1 LSITHKKI
9 QAQKITDQSWIVSE
23 FGNRIGLLSLTG
35 TSVKLITPQG
45 HKEYT
50 DLDDLLKAH
59 KWYLDYVE
67 HKEKEEQPHQN
78 ILHLPV
84 KHQELFNVEHAPL
97 ISYCKQANSSVR
109 FAAGYWGLRF
119 SHAWTAAF
127 CPKLVTLSE
136 YDHVGPFSTKL
147 ELNTILAQKN
157 RDSNRS

>member
-1 LSITHKKI
+1 MSITRKKI

-35 TSVKLITPQG
+35 TSAKLITAQG
-45 HKEYT
+45 HEEYP
-50 DLDDLLKAH
+50 DLDTLLNTH
-59 KWYLDYVE
+59 KWHLDYVE
-67 HKEKEEQPHQN
+67 QKEKEELPQQN
-78 ILHLPV
+78 IARLPV
-84 KHQELFNVEHAPL
+84 KHQELFNVVYEPL

-127 CPKLVTLSE
+127 CPKLATLSE